1 MFTIDPPLDFLIRGR
16 ECLVEG
22 DLAGI
27 DSPEDVGDLVFNM
40 DVDLQTAEDIGLMD
54 RKIIQEG
61 DYVQGLG
68 IEDPVG
74 QGVLIRSSHLRIV
87 VAQLQ
92 NLLSQGSLTR
102 GLLDCPFKQYST
114 LCGPLRKESR
124 QMHAESEK
132 VSLLCHFSFFVAP
145 NTLSLWSVRRPPN
158 RRGAASRAGT
168 G

>member
-1 MFTIDPPLDFLIRGR
+1 MLFVSTVTARLKWISYLNVCPTTPQIDGMFTIDPPLHVLIRGR

-27 DSPEDVGDLVFNM
+27 DSPEDVGDLVFDM

-61 DYVQGLG
+61 YCIQGLSSGLG

-87 VAQLQ
+87 VDQIQ
-92 NLLSQGSLTR
+92 NLLSQGFGHATPPRWFLR
-102 GLLDCPFKQYST
+102 G
-114 LCGPLRKESR
+114 
-124 QMHAESEK
+124 
-132 VSLLCHFSFFVAP
+132 V
-145 NTLSLWSVRRPPN
+145 
-158 RRGAASRAGT
+158 
-168 G
+168 